1 MIFNLNKQG
10 AAELRRMTGNYYV
23 GNDFSAIEMDIE
35 DATDELIQVIGRA
48 VYDKAE
54 NAYLKGDGND
64 QVRLVQLVQRPIALL
79 ATLHYFQR
87 NDVSHE
93 DSGRKVKLS
102 SDGTDKI
109 PWEWQL
115 DRDDSIHLQAYYS
128 AVERLIRWLNESKDA
143 DWQKSD
149 AYRNAAG
156 LLIRSGRE
164 FDTYFPISQSERMYI
179 LLLPFLREVQIDT
192 VAPSYGEGFETL
204 LESATSD
211 VRYAA
216 SKALA
221 LLTMSVA
228 LRRMPLQLIPYSVVQ
243 GFNAANGMAD
253 SQPAS
258 LDDTQRMAAML
269 EADAADWLERM
280 RQLRDGTS
288 GEDIPLLPSN
298 SKTNKY
304 FRV

>member
-1 MIFNLNKQG
+1 MIFNLNNQG
-10 AAELRRMTGNYYV
+10 AAELRRMTGNYYA

-221 LLTMSVA
+221 RKES
-228 LRRMPLQLIPYSVVQ
+228 
-243 GFNAANGMAD
+243 D
-253 SQPAS
+253 
-258 LDDTQRMAAML
+258 
-269 EADAADWLERM
+269 
-280 RQLRDGTS
+280 
-288 GEDIPLLPSN
+288 
-298 SKTNKY
+298 
-304 FRV
+304 

>member
-10 AAELRRMTGNYYV
+10 AAELRQMTGNYYA

-258 LDDTQRMAAML
+258 LADTQRMAAML

>member
-10 AAELRRMTGNYYV
+10 AAELRRMTGNYYA

-54 NAYLKGDGND
+54 NAYLKGEGND

-192 VAPSYGEGFETL
+192 VAPSYGEGFDKL
-204 LESATSD
+204 LDATSD

-258 LDDTQRMAAML
+258 LADTQRMAAML

-298 SKTNKY
+298 SKTNKF

>member
-1 MIFNLNKQG
+1 MIFNLDNQG
-10 AAELRRMTGNYYV
+10 AAELRRMTGNYYA
-23 GNDFSAIEMDIE
+23 GNDFSAIEMDIF

-54 NAYLKGDGND
+54 KAYLGGGADGMEK
-64 QVRLVQLVQRPIALL
+64 LVQLVQRPIALL
-79 ATLHYFQR
+79 AALRYFQR

-115 DRDDSIHLQAYYS
+115 DRDDSVHLQAYYS

-143 DWQKSD
+143 DWQASD
-149 AYRNAAG
+149 AFRHAKG

-164 FDTYFPISQSERMYI
+164 FDTYFPIAQSERMYI
-179 LLLPFLREVQIDT
+179 LLLPFLRETQIAR
-192 VAPSYGEGFETL
+192 VAPSYGDGFPEL
-204 LESATSD
+204 LATESSD

-221 LLTMSVA
+221 LLTMSVG
-228 LRRMPLQLIPYSVVQ
+228 LRRLPLQLIPYSVVQ

-253 SQPAS
+253 SNPAS
-258 LDDTQRMAAML
+258 LADAQRMAAIL
-269 EADAADWLERM
+269 EADAAEWLEHM
-280 RQLRDGTS
+280 KQLRDGS
-288 GEDIPLLPSN
+288 ADDDIPLLPN
-298 SKTNKY
+298 NDRTNKY
-304 FRV
+304 FRL

>member
-10 AAELRRMTGNYYV
+10 AAELRRMTGNYYA

-243 GFNAANGMAD
+243 GFNAANGMSD

-258 LDDTQRMAAML
+258 LADTQRMAAML

-304 FRV
+304 FRT

>member
-1 MIFNLNKQG
+1 M
-10 AAELRRMTGNYYV
+10 
-23 GNDFSAIEMDIE
+23 
-35 DATDELIQVIGRA
+35 
-48 VYDKAE
+48 
-54 NAYLKGDGND
+54 
-64 QVRLVQLVQRPIALL
+64 
-79 ATLHYFQR
+79 
-87 NDVSHE
+87 
-93 DSGRKVKLS
+93 
-102 SDGTDKI
+102 
-109 PWEWQL
+109 
-115 DRDDSIHLQAYYS
+115 
-128 AVERLIRWLNESKDA
+128 
-143 DWQKSD
+143 
-149 AYRNAAG
+149 
-156 LLIRSGRE
+156 
-164 FDTYFPISQSERMYI
+164 
-179 LLLPFLREVQIDT
+179 LPFLREVQIAT
-192 VAPSYGEGFETL
+192 VAPSYGEGFDKL
-204 LESATSD
+204 LDATSD

-258 LDDTQRMAAML
+258 LADTQRMAAML

>member
-10 AAELRRMTGNYYV
+10 AAELRRMTGNYYA

-192 VAPSYGEGFETL
+192 VAPSYGEGFDKL
-204 LESATSD
+204 LDATSD

-243 GFNAANGMAD
+243 GFNAANGMSD

-258 LDDTQRMAAML
+258 LADTQRMAAML

-298 SKTNKY
+298 SKTNKF

>member
-10 AAELRRMTGNYYV
+10 AAELRRMTGNYYA

-192 VAPSYGEGFETL
+192 VAPSYGEGFDKL
-204 LESATSD
+204 LDATSD

-258 LDDTQRMAAML
+258 LADTQRMAAML

-280 RQLRDGTS
+280 RKLRDGAS

>member
-54 NAYLKGDGND
+54 NAYLKGEGND

-115 DRDDSIHLQAYYS
+115 DRDDSIHLQTYYS

-258 LDDTQRMAAML
+258 LADTQRMAAML

-298 SKTNKY
+298 SKTNKF

>member
-10 AAELRRMTGNYYV
+10 AAELRRMTGNYYA

-204 LESATSD
+204 LDATSD

-258 LDDTQRMAAML
+258 LADTQRMAAML

-280 RQLRDGTS
+280 RKLRDGAS

-298 SKTNKY
+298 SKTNKF

>member
-54 NAYLKGDGND
+54 NAYLKGEGND

-192 VAPSYGEGFETL
+192 VAPSYGEGFDKL
-204 LESATSD
+204 LDATSD

-258 LDDTQRMAAML
+258 LADTQRMAAML

-280 RQLRDGTS
+280 RQLRDGAS

>member
-10 AAELRRMTGNYYV
+10 AAELRRMTGNYYA

-35 DATDELIQVIGRA
+35 DATDELLQVIGRA

-54 NAYLKGDGND
+54 KAYLKGENND
-64 QVRLVQLVQRPIALL
+64 QVHLVQLVQRPIALL

-87 NDVSHE
+87 NDISHE

-179 LLLPFLREVQIDT
+179 LLLPFLREVQIAT
-192 VAPSYGEGFETL
+192 VAPSYGEGFETI

-258 LDDTQRMAAML
+258 LADTQWMAAML

>member
-54 NAYLKGDGND
+54 NAYLKGEGND

-258 LDDTQRMAAML
+258 LADTQRMAAML

-298 SKTNKY
+298 SKTNKF

>member
-1 MIFNLNKQG
+1 MIFNLNNQG
-10 AAELRRMTGNYYV
+10 AAELRRMTGNYYA

-192 VAPSYGEGFETL
+192 VAPSYGEGFDKL
-204 LESATSD
+204 LDATSD

-258 LDDTQRMAAML
+258 LADTQRMAAML

>member
-10 AAELRRMTGNYYV
+10 AAELRRMTGNYYA

-192 VAPSYGEGFETL
+192 VAPSYGEGFDKL
-204 LESATSD
+204 LDATSD
-211 VRYAA
+211 IRYAA
-216 SKALA
+216 SKSLA

-243 GFNAANGMAD
+243 GFNAANGMSD

-258 LDDTQRMAAML
+258 LADTQRMAAML

-298 SKTNKY
+298 SKTNKF

>member
-1 MIFNLNKQG
+1 MIFNLNNQG
-10 AAELRRMTGNYYV
+10 AAELRRMTGNYYA

-192 VAPSYGEGFETL
+192 VAPSYGEGFDKL
-204 LESATSD
+204 LDATSD

-243 GFNAANGMAD
+243 RFNAANGMSD

-258 LDDTQRMAAML
+258 LADTQRMAAML
-269 EADAADWLERM
+269 EADAADWLECM
-280 RQLRDGTS
+280 RKLRDGTS

-298 SKTNKY
+298 SNTNKY

>member
-1 MIFNLNKQG
+1 MIFNLNNKG
-10 AAELRRMTGNYYV
+10 AAELRQMTGNYYA

-258 LDDTQRMAAML
+258 LADTQRMAAML

>member
-1 MIFNLNKQG
+1 
-10 AAELRRMTGNYYV
+10 
-23 GNDFSAIEMDIE
+23 MDIE

-54 NAYLKGDGND
+54 NAYLKGEGND

-192 VAPSYGEGFETL
+192 VSPSYGEGFETL

-228 LRRMPLQLIPYSVVQ
+228 LRRMPIQLIPYSVVQ

-258 LDDTQRMAAML
+258 LADTQRMAAML

>member
-1 MIFNLNKQG
+1 MIFNLNNQG
-10 AAELRRMTGNYYV
+10 AAELRRMTGNYYA

-192 VAPSYGEGFETL
+192 VAPSYGEGFDKL
-204 LESATSD
+204 LDATSD

-243 GFNAANGMAD
+243 RFNAANGMSD

-258 LDDTQRMAAML
+258 LADTQRMAAML

-280 RQLRDGTS
+280 RKLRDGTS

-298 SKTNKY
+298 SNTNKY

>member
-64 QVRLVQLVQRPIALL
+64 QARLVQLVQRPIALL

-192 VAPSYGEGFETL
+192 VVPSYGEGFDKL
-204 LESATSD
+204 LDATSD

-243 GFNAANGMAD
+243 GFNAANGMSD

-258 LDDTQRMAAML
+258 LADTQRMAAML

-280 RQLRDGTS
+280 RKLRDGSS

-298 SKTNKY
+298 SKTNKF

>member
-54 NAYLKGDGND
+54 NAYLKGEGND

-149 AYRNAAG
+149 AYRHAAG

-192 VAPSYGEGFETL
+192 VAPSYGEGFDKL
-204 LESATSD
+204 LDSTSD

-258 LDDTQRMAAML
+258 LADTQRMAAML

-280 RQLRDGTS
+280 RKLRDGTS

>member
-10 AAELRRMTGNYYV
+10 AAELRRMTGNYYA

-156 LLIRSGRE
+156 LLIRSGCE

-192 VAPSYGEGFETL
+192 VAPSYGEGFDKL
-204 LESATSD
+204 LDATSD

-258 LDDTQRMAAML
+258 LADTQRMAAML

-280 RQLRDGTS
+280 RQLRDGS
-288 GEDIPLLPSN
+288 SSEDIPLLPSN

>member
-1 MIFNLNKQG
+1 MIFNLNNQG
-10 AAELRRMTGNYYV
+10 AAELRRMTGNYYA

-192 VAPSYGEGFETL
+192 VAPSYGEGFDKL
-204 LESATSD
+204 LDATSD

-243 GFNAANGMAD
+243 RFNAANGMAD

-258 LDDTQRMAAML
+258 LADTQRMAAML

-280 RQLRDGTS
+280 RKLRDGTS

-298 SKTNKY
+298 SNTNKY

>member
-54 NAYLKGDGND
+54 NAYLKGEGND

-115 DRDDSIHLQAYYS
+115 DRDDSIHLQTYYS

-192 VAPSYGEGFETL
+192 VSPSYGEGFETL

-258 LDDTQRMAAML
+258 LADTQRMAAML

-298 SKTNKY
+298 SKTNKF

>member
-10 AAELRRMTGNYYV
+10 AAELRRMTGNYYA

-164 FDTYFPISQSERMYI
+164 FDSYFPISQSERMYI
-179 LLLPFLREVQIDT
+179 LLLPFLREVQIAT
-192 VAPSYGEGFETL
+192 VAPSYGEGFDKL
-204 LESATSD
+204 LDATSD

-258 LDDTQRMAAML
+258 LADTQRMAAML

-280 RQLRDGTS
+280 RQLRDGS
-288 GEDIPLLPSN
+288 SSEDIPLLPSN

>member
-1 MIFNLNKQG
+1 MIFNLNNQG
-10 AAELRRMTGNYYV
+10 AAELRRMTGNYYA

-64 QVRLVQLVQRPIALL
+64 QVRLVQLVQRSIALL

-192 VAPSYGEGFETL
+192 VAPSYGEGFDKL
-204 LESATSD
+204 LDATSD

-243 GFNAANGMAD
+243 RFNAANGMSD

-258 LDDTQRMAAML
+258 LADTQRMAAML

-280 RQLRDGTS
+280 RKLRDGTS

-298 SKTNKY
+298 SNTNKY

>member
-1 MIFNLNKQG
+1 MIFNLNNQG
-10 AAELRRMTGNYYV
+10 AAELRRMTGNYYA

-115 DRDDSIHLQAYYS
+115 DRDDSIHLQTYYS

-192 VAPSYGEGFETL
+192 VAPSYGEGFDKL
-204 LESATSD
+204 LDATSD

-243 GFNAANGMAD
+243 GFNAENGMAD

-258 LDDTQRMAAML
+258 LADTQRMAAML

-280 RQLRDGTS
+280 RKLRDGAS

>member
-1 MIFNLNKQG
+1 MIFNLNNQG
-10 AAELRRMTGNYYV
+10 AAELRRMTGNYYA

-164 FDTYFPISQSERMYI
+164 FDSYFPISQSERMYI

-192 VAPSYGEGFETL
+192 VAPSYGEGFDKL
-204 LESATSD
+204 LDATSD

-243 GFNAANGMAD
+243 RFNAANGMSD

-258 LDDTQRMAAML
+258 LADTQRMAAML

-280 RQLRDGTS
+280 RKLRDGTS

-298 SKTNKY
+298 SNTNKY

>member
-1 MIFNLNKQG
+1 MIFNLNNQG
-10 AAELRRMTGNYYV
+10 AAELRRMTGNYYA

-179 LLLPFLREVQIDT
+179 LLLPFLREVQINT
-192 VAPSYGEGFETL
+192 VAPSYGEGFDKL
-204 LESATSD
+204 LDATSD

-258 LDDTQRMAAML
+258 LADTQRMAAML

>member
-10 AAELRRMTGNYYV
+10 AAELRRMTGNYYA

-128 AVERLIRWLNESKDA
+128 AVERLIRWLNESRDA
-143 DWQKSD
+143 DWQNSD

-192 VAPSYGEGFETL
+192 VAPSYGEGFDKL
-204 LESATSD
+204 LDATSD

-258 LDDTQRMAAML
+258 LADTQRMAAML

-280 RQLRDGTS
+280 RKLRDGTS
-288 GEDIPLLPSN
+288 GEEIPLLPSN
-298 SKTNKY
+298 SKTNKF

>member
-1 MIFNLNKQG
+1 MIFNLNNQG
-10 AAELRRMTGNYYV
+10 AAELRRMTGNYYA

-192 VAPSYGEGFETL
+192 VAPSYGEGFDKL
-204 LESATSD
+204 LDATSD

-258 LDDTQRMAAML
+258 LADTQRMAAML

-288 GEDIPLLPSN
+288 GEDIPLLSSN

>member
-54 NAYLKGDGND
+54 NAYLKGEGND

-192 VAPSYGEGFETL
+192 VAPSYGEGFDKL
-204 LESATSD
+204 LDATSD

-216 SKALA
+216 SKALV

-243 GFNAANGMAD
+243 RFNAANGMSD

-258 LDDTQRMAAML
+258 LADTQRMAAML

-280 RQLRDGTS
+280 RKLRDGTS

-298 SKTNKY
+298 SNTNKY

>member
-10 AAELRRMTGNYYV
+10 AAELRRMTGNYYA

-192 VAPSYGEGFETL
+192 VAPSYGEGFDKL
-204 LESATSD
+204 LDATSD

-216 SKALA
+216 SKSLA

-258 LDDTQRMAAML
+258 LADTQRMAAML

-280 RQLRDGTS
+280 RKLRDGTS
-288 GEDIPLLPSN
+288 GEEIPLLPSN
-298 SKTNKY
+298 SKTNKF

>member
-10 AAELRRMTGNYYV
+10 AAELRRMTGNYYA

-192 VAPSYGEGFETL
+192 VAPSYGEGFDKL
-204 LESATSD
+204 LDATSD

-258 LDDTQRMAAML
+258 LADTQRMAAML

-280 RQLRDGTS
+280 RQLRDGAS

-298 SKTNKY
+298 SKTNKF

>member
-10 AAELRRMTGNYYV
+10 AAELRRMTGNYYA

-192 VAPSYGEGFETL
+192 VAPSYGEGFDKL
-204 LESATSD
+204 LDATSD

-258 LDDTQRMAAML
+258 LADTQRMAAML

-280 RQLRDGTS
+280 RQLRDGAS

>member
-54 NAYLKGDGND
+54 NAYLKGEGND

-149 AYRNAAG
+149 AYRHAAG

-164 FDTYFPISQSERMYI
+164 FDSYFPISQSERMYI
-179 LLLPFLREVQIDT
+179 LLLPFLREVQIAT
-192 VAPSYGEGFETL
+192 VAPSYGEGVETL
-204 LESATSD
+204 LESAPSD